1 MMDRL
6 LEKDITLR
14 VLAVFI
20 ALMLWFVAANER
32 NPVTTAEVRG
42 VGIAIE
48 NVAAGC
54 AVASSDLKAVDVT
67 VRGRRDIVQRTSRA
81 DFVATV
87 DLGGLGSGQHA
98 VAVAIV
104 APIGVEVQGV
114 TPAQV
119 TVYVDSVVRRQI
131 PVTVACLGRPARDYR
146 VASAS
151 VTPTDITVEGPA
163 RVVERAARARASV
176 DVAGLTSDVSR
187 TVPVQ
192 VLDEN
197 NQELKGLRCQPESVQ
212 AAVTVTALPPAR
224 VLEIVVS
231 TSGEPAA
238 GYRLVEVTVDPPQV
252 EVWGPLQVVGGLDHL
267 DVGPLT
273 IAGATGDV
281 STRLTLEPPEGV
293 TALDPSEV
301 VVTARIEREAERR
314 LEGVQVQARN
324 VPAGLVLAGPLT
336 VNVVVVGPR
345 SLIDALRIE
354 DITATVD
361 LAGLGAGE
369 QQLVVSLE
377 GPAGVEA
384 RGDPPRVT
392 VTLVPSG

>member
-6 LEKDITLR
+6 LEKDVVLR

-32 NPVTTAEVRG
+32 NPVTTADVRG
-42 VGIAIE
+42 VGVTIQ

-54 AVASSDLKAVDVT
+54 AVASGDPRVVDVT

-87 DLGGLGSGQHA
+87 DLGGLGPGQHA
-98 VAVAIV
+98 VPVVIV
-104 APIGVEVQGV
+104 APIGVEVRAV
-114 TPAQV
+114 APAQV
-119 TVYVDSVVRRQI
+119 TVYVDSVVRRQM
-131 PVTVACLGRPARDYR
+131 PVAVACLGRPARDYR
-146 VASAS
+146 VVSAS
-151 VTPTDITVEGPA
+151 VTPTDVTVEGPA
-163 RVVERAARARASV
+163 RLVEQAAMARARV
-176 DVAGLTSDVSR
+176 DVAGLTADVSR

-192 VLDEN
+192 ILDEN

-224 VLEIVVS
+224 VLEVVVG

-267 DVGPLT
+267 DVGPLS
-273 IAGATGDV
+273 IAGATGNV

-293 TALDPSEV
+293 TAVDPSEV
-301 VVTARIEREAERR
+301 VVTAHIEREAERR
-314 LEGVQVQARN
+314 LEGVQVQALN
-324 VPAGLVLAGPLT
+324 VPSGLALAGPVT
-336 VNVVVVGPR
+336 VNVVVTGPR
-345 SLIDALRIE
+345 SLVDALKIE
-354 DITATVD
+354 DIKATVD
-361 LAGLGAGE
+361 LAGLAAGE
-369 QQLVVSLE
+369 QQLVVGLE
-377 GPAGVEA
+377 APAGVEA